1 MVTRHQTDESR
12 SINVDKDFKMTY
24 KYFGQTG
31 MKVSKLSYGTWI
43 NKTLTDEEG
52 QKLVSECVK
61 ACYDRGINFF
71 DTAEEY
77 LHGRSEVFL
86 GNALK

>member
-1 MVTRHQTDESR
+1 MVTRHQTGESR
-12 SINVDKDFKMTY
+12 SIDIDKGFKMTY